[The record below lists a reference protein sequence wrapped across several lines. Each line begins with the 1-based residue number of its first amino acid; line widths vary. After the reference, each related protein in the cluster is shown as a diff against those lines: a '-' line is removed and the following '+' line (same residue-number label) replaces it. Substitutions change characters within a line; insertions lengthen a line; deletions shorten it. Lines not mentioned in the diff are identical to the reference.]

1 MKNLYIILCIILLFG
16 CNSSNNEK
24 SLSDFELDDT
34 SVEIVE
40 KHEEIFNKPNFSQLS
55 LIEEKLQETYDLVY
69 LLEKNSDFES
79 SNKVSSI
86 ILPQLILDSLD
97 TQDSI
102 TINDLTQ
109 IGIVEIIN
117 DSISHLNFSYKI
129 KINNT
134 EKTDTLK
141 AIIEKQDITIEGLTT
156 TSIKVDFTKENN

>member
-1 MKNLYIILCIILLFG
+1 MKNLYIILCIVLFG

-34 SVEIVE
+34 SVENVE
-40 KHEEIFNKPNFSQLS
+40 NHEEIFKKPNFSQLS